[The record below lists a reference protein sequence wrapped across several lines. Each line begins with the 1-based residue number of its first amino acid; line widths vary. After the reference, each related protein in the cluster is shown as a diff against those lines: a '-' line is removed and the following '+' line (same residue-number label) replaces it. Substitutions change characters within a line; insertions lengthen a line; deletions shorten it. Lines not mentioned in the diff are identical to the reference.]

1 MSLIGIYNHPKAA
14 KMAYFGLYAQQHRG
28 QQSAGIVSRR
38 PPKAAGEELQIFE
51 HIGLG
56 LVPDVFPEEVL
67 NQLRGSRAIG
77 HVLYS
82 RSGSP
87 RLRDAE
93 PFRVQHRGLDLSIAH
108 NGALL
113 NAESLRLRL
122 EKAGAIFHTNTDSE
136 IFAHLII
143 EALEKG
149 DNLSEAV
156 ISACKAVR
164 GAFCLLILA
173 NDQMIAVRDPLGI
186 KPLSL
191 GRVEKTDTWV
201 IASET
206 CAFDLLEAQ
215 VTRSIR
221 PGEMI
226 IIDAAENL
234 NAPNLTS
241 IQWANSPG
249 CKHCVF
255 ELVYFARPDSVVFG
269 EEVYSCRKRMGIQT
283 AKEAPCKADCVMP
296 LPDSG
301 VYFALGYAQGTGL
314 PYEHA
319 MIRNH
324 YVGRTFIQPTQ
335 EMRSFDVRIKL
346 NPVSGFIRGKRV
358 VIADDSIVRGT
369 TVRGRTSHLR
379 ESGAKEVHFR
389 VSSPPVKF
397 PCLYGVDFPSREELI
412 AVHKSNEEIREY
424 IGLDSLHHLSLEGL
438 KEVLAKPESFCYACF
453 DGNYPILPDDE
464 EENAANCESCVKSAH
479 K

>member
-14 KMAYFGLYAQQHRG
+14 RMAYFGLYAQQHRG

-38 PPKAAGEELQIFE
+38 PPKAEGEVVEVYE
-51 HIGLG
+51 HVGLG
-56 LVPDVFPEEVL
+56 LVPDVFQAGDL
-67 NQLRGSRAIG
+67 DRLRGSRAIG

-82 RSGSP
+82 RSGTP
-87 RLRDAE
+87 ALRDAE
-93 PFRVQHRGLDLSIAH
+93 PFRVQHRGLDLSIAN

-113 NAESLRLRL
+113 NAKTLRCKL
-122 EKAGAIFHTNTDSE
+122 EKQGAIFHTNTDSE

-143 EALEKG
+143 EAIEQGAGLP
-149 DNLSEAV
+149 EAV
-156 ISACKAVR
+156 VSACKQAH
-164 GAFCLLILA
+164 GAFCMLILA
-173 NDQMIAVRDPLGI
+173 NDCLIAVRDPLGI

-191 GRVEKTDTWV
+191 GHLEKTDTWV
-201 IASET
+201 IAAET
-206 CAFDLLEAQ
+206 CAFDLLEAE
-215 VTRSIR
+215 VKRMIE

-226 IIDAAENL
+226 VIDSSGL
-234 NAPNLTS
+234 SST
-241 IQWANSPG
+241 QWASSSG
-249 CKHCVF
+249 CKQCVF

-269 EEVYSCRKRMGIQT
+269 EEVYSCRKRMGTQV
-283 AKEAPCKADCVMP
+283 AKEAPADADYVMP

-314 PYEHA
+314 PYEHC

-324 YVGRTFIQPTQ
+324 YIGRTFIQPTQ

-379 ESGAKEVHFR
+379 EIGAKEVHFR
-389 VSSPPVKF
+389 VSSPPVRY

-412 AVHKSNEEIREY
+412 AVHKTNEEIRQY
-424 IGLDSLHHLSLEGL
+424 IGLDSLHHLSIEGL
-438 KEVLAKPESFCYACF
+438 KEILARPEEFCYACF
-453 DGNYPILPDDE
+453 DGKYPLLPDAE
-464 EENAANCESCVKSAH
+464 EEAMPAKCGCCVDCE
-479 K
+479 

>member
-38 PPKAAGEELQIFE
+38 PPKREGEVLQICE
-51 HIGLG
+51 HLGLG
-56 LVPDVFPEEVL
+56 LVPDVFPEEIL
-67 NQLRGSRAIG
+67 NRLRGSRAIG

-87 RLRDAE
+87 SLRDAE
-93 PFRVQHRGLDLSIAH
+93 PFRIQHRGIDLSVAH

-113 NAESLRLRL
+113 NAKSLRLRM
-122 EKAGAIFHTNTDSE
+122 EKLGAIFHTATDSE
-136 IFAHLII
+136 LFAHLII
-143 EALEKG
+143 DAMEKG
-149 DNLSEAV
+149 DKLPEAV
-156 ISACKAVR
+156 AAACKEVR
-164 GAFCLLILA
+164 GAFSLLVLG

-186 KPLSL
+186 KPLSIA
-191 GRVEKTDTWV
+191 RVEKTDTWV
-201 IASET
+201 LASET

-215 VTRSIR
+215 KVRSVR
-221 PGEMI
+221 PGEMVVI
-226 IIDAAENL
+226 EADGALAS
-234 NAPNLTS
+234 PTLTS
-241 IQWANSPG
+241 IQWADSPG

-269 EEVYSCRKRMGIQT
+269 EEVYSCRKRMGIQ
-283 AKEAPCKADCVMP
+283 AAREAPCEADCVMP

-301 VYFALGYAQGTGL
+301 VYFALGYAQGAGL

-346 NPVSGFIRGKRV
+346 NPVSGFIRGRRV

-379 ESGAKEVHFR
+379 EAGAREVHFR

-412 AVHKSNEEIREY
+412 AVHKTNEEIREY
-424 IGLDSLHHLSLEGL
+424 IGLDSLHHLTLEGL
-438 KEVLAKPESFCYACF
+438 KAILEKPEDFCYACF
-453 DGNYPILPDDE
+453 DGNYPVPPNDE
-464 EENAANCESCVKSAH
+464 EEAAAARGLRIEQPED
-479 K
+479 

>member
-14 KMAYFGLYAQQHRG
+14 RMAYFGLYAQQHRG

-38 PPKAAGEELQIFE
+38 LPKEEGETVEVFE
-51 HIGLG
+51 HVGLG
-56 LVPDVFPEEVL
+56 LVPDVFQEDDL
-67 NQLRGSRAIG
+67 KRLRGSRAIG

-87 RLRDAE
+87 TLRDAE
-93 PFRVQHRGLDLSIAH
+93 PFRVQHRGLDLSIAN

-113 NAESLRLRL
+113 NAKTLRCRL
-122 EKAGAIFHTNTDSE
+122 ERQGAIFHTDTDSE

-143 EALEKG
+143 EYLENG
-149 DNLSEAV
+149 SSLPEAV
-156 ISACKAVR
+156 TSACTQAR

-173 NDQMIAVRDPLGI
+173 NDQLIAVRDSLGI

-201 IASET
+201 IAAET
-206 CAFDLLEAQ
+206 CAFDLLEAE
-215 VTRSIR
+215 VHRSVE
-221 PGEMI
+221 PGEMVI
-226 IIDAAENL
+226 VDSSG
-234 NAPNLTS
+234 LTS
-241 IQWANSPG
+241 LRWADSQK

-269 EEVYSCRKRMGIQT
+269 EEVYSCRKRMGWQV
-283 AKEAPCKADCVMP
+283 AKEAPADADCVMP

-301 VYFALGYAQGTGL
+301 VYFALGYAQGAGL

-324 YVGRTFIQPTQ
+324 YIGRTFIQPTQ

-412 AVHKSNEEIREY
+412 AVHKSSEEIRQY
-424 IGLDSLHHLSLEGL
+424 IGLDSLHHLTLAGL
-438 KEVLAKPESFCYACF
+438 KEVLANPDDFCYACF
-453 DGNYPILPDDE
+453 DGKYPILPDTE
-464 EENAANCESCVKSAH
+464 EEAMAENCGCCVACK
-479 K
+479 